1 MKIQEINKARY
12 RNHLNKVIV
21 GCIVALVIGSLGIA
35 QALIAIFPSEQSSHF
50 HWNFLGVVVTCLIIG
65 SVLKKYKHH
74 DFMTEVTY
82 VWELKKQL
90 NYITRKMRKLKAA
103 VEEGDVVAMQIIN
116 YSYAGSRQLWQLDD
130 NTITMEE
137 LSIWQAELDAKAR
150 EVNVTLDTDKY
161 EAKLL
166 SKY

>member
-35 QALIAIFPSEQSSHF
+35 QALIAIFPSEQGSHF
-50 HWNFLGVVVTCLIIG
+50 HWNFLGVVATCLIIG

>member
-35 QALIAIFPSEQSSHF
+35 QVLIAVFPSEQGSHF
-50 HWNFLGVVVTCLIIG
+50 HWNLLGVVVTCLIIG

-150 EVNVTLDTDKY
+150 EVNVILDTDKFDSSN
-161 EAKLL
+161 L